1 MSCEE
6 QLDLAPITSIG
17 ESGYFKNSKEIDAGI
32 FAVYDALQTVVK
44 REFILCEIR
53 SDNTTTVKGEGDFA
67 GIDNFTES
75 ATNSITSAYWVQQ
88 YTLIGRA
95 NKVLKYTGNVTDVNT
110 RNAQEAE
117 LRFLRAYSY
126 FSLVRLFGNVPLV
139 DHEVGPTE
147 TASFGNSTVAD
158 LYKFIETELTF
169 AAANLP
175 ATRTGSDLGRA
186 TSITAK
192 AVLAQVYFA
201 QGKNTQALPLY
212 DAVVGT
218 YAFDIT
224 FANVFSSTNEM
235 NNEIVFAV
243 RFSSGV
249 AEGQDIGYEFDAKGT
264 FQGLNNPT
272 PDMVAQYEAGDLR
285 KAFCISTAA
294 VPMLLKY
301 SEDKTNDSKLD
312 WVIIRKAEALL
323 SRAEINATASTGI
336 DQSAINDI
344 NLLRKRAGLTE
355 YTAASFA
362 DKAALLT
369 AIAKERRVE
378 LAFENYRWYDL
389 VRMNNASSVMS
400 AQLGKT
406 IPAASNLYLIPQREI
421 DASQGALVQN
431 R

>member
-1 MSCEE
+1 
-6 QLDLAPITSIG
+6 
-17 ESGYFKNSKEIDAGI
+17 
-32 FAVYDALQTVVK
+32 
-44 REFILCEIR
+44 
-53 SDNTTTVKGEGDFA
+53 
-67 GIDNFTES
+67 
-75 ATNSITSAYWVQQ
+75 
-88 YTLIGRA
+88 
-95 NKVLKYTGNVTDVNT
+95 
-110 RNAQEAE
+110 
-117 LRFLRAYSY
+117 
-126 FSLVRLFGNVPLV
+126 
-139 DHEVGPTE
+139 
-147 TASFGNSTVAD
+147 
-158 LYKFIETELTF
+158 
-169 AAANLP
+169 
-175 ATRTGSDLGRA
+175 
-186 TSITAK
+186 
-192 AVLAQVYFA
+192 
-201 QGKNTQALPLY
+201 
-212 DAVVGT
+212 
-218 YAFDIT
+218 
-224 FANVFSSTNEM
+224 
-235 NNEIVFAV
+235 
-243 RFSSGV
+243 
-249 AEGQDIGYEFDAKGT
+249 
-264 FQGLNNPT
+264 
-272 PDMVAQYEAGDLR
+272 
-285 KAFCISTAA
+285 
-294 VPMLLKY
+294 MLLKY